1 MTPFIRIPVLAS
13 ALALT
18 LGLSAGLASGL
29 QDPEPVEV
37 SINELTSI
45 EWKPGE
51 DLPADV
57 EDLDGEMISI
67 EGYMALGT
75 LEGTTKFE
83 LVPEPCECGRS
94 KVSHFIDVTLK
105 EGLVSYKPGRI
116 ILTGKFEASEVEE
129 DGFIV
134 SLFRLEIES
143 LD

>member
-1 MTPFIRIPVLAS
+1 MHRLPRIPLLAA

-18 LGLSAGLASGL
+18 LGLAPAVE
-29 QDPEPVEV
+29 DPEPIEV

-45 EWKPGE
+45 EWKPGQ
-51 DLPADV
+51 DLPADI
-57 EDLDGEMISI
+57 EDLDGETISI

-94 KVSHFIDVTLK
+94 KVQHFIDVSLK
-105 EGLVSYKPGRI
+105 EGLVSYRPGRI
-116 ILTGKFEASEVEE
+116 TLTGKFEASEVEE

-134 SLFRLEIES
+134 SLYRLEITT
-143 LD
+143 LP